1 MEIGRHLAKA
11 YLLDKNIIKSKIGL
25 SLHLNQMDTLITSRF
40 FARLK
45 WLFIL
50 TGHMI
55 LSSKMLFAETY
66 SYSVVLS
73 PKDCL
78 KCSESFFDLEQ
89 NFFGKYKL
97 KYHLYTPYNSKQ
109 EGLRLAVEHFRLVGS
124 NILRVN
130 TNPKLYQALL
140 GKRNYSQLIV
150 RNDKNDIIFQSDIV
164 GILIENIPIAL
175 QIRES
180 STSLIERKRL
190 IPYYANELQSFGNN
204 LLLSNILYKY
214 HYLLS
219 SKERKIDITPIVL
232 NDTLYEFF
240 LTKFL
245 KLSSAD
251 IVANKSYFEK
261 RRKPTLILHKLKVN
275 EGSLYSLIGVYTYNS
290 NLDEVQE
297 FYVLSEGSI
306 KSMFATFYFFS
317 SEVRTENISFD
328 VTTLYPFTTD
338 SKGYIFSL
346 FADVRNASNLN
357 KTESLYTSALY
368 SKNPTDDS
376 VVFNKF
382 LRPTLDS
389 FYINRRIGYT
399 NTWFAF
405 ATINDTIHQYYQYL
419 NYTQNVISGEL
430 IKLNNLDYSGLVL
443 PLEPGGNS
451 KKPFEMLTISQ
462 IDGNHLFYSFY
473 SKGTTYMHIYNL
485 QTGKVSYEKKI
496 KTPIKPSCCSYSDKV
511 VLSIGNINASI
522 SLKEYTIAP
531 NYH

>member
-1 MEIGRHLAKA
+1 
-11 YLLDKNIIKSKIGL
+11 
-25 SLHLNQMDTLITSRF
+25 MDTLITSRF

-97 KYHLYTPYNSKQ
+97 KYHLHTPYNSKQ
-109 EGLRLAVEHFRLVGS
+109 EGLRLATEHFRLDDK

-130 TNPKLYQALL
+130 TSPKIYQSLL
-140 GKRNYSQLIV
+140 GNRNYSQLIIK
-150 RNDKNDIIFQSDIV
+150 NEQNDIIFQSDIV
-164 GILIENIPIAL
+164 GIVIENIPISFE
-175 QIRES
+175 IEES
-180 STSLIERKRL
+180 SISLIERKKL

-251 IVANKSYFEK
+251 ILANKSYFEK

-290 NLDEVQE
+290 NLDEVEE
-297 FYVLSEGSI
+297 FYLLSEGSI
-306 KSMFATFYFFS
+306 KSMFAKFYFFS

-328 VTTLYPFTTD
+328 VTTLYPFTIEAN
-338 SKGYIFSL
+338 KGYIFSL
-346 FADVRNASNLN
+346 FSDVRNASNLN
-357 KTESLYTSALY
+357 KTESFYTSALY

-389 FYINRRIGYT
+389 FYINRGIGYT

-419 NYTQNVISGEL
+419 NYAQNVISGEL
-430 IKLNNLDYSGLVL
+430 IKLNNLDFAGLVL

-451 KKPFEMLTISQ
+451 KKPFEMLAISQ

-473 SKGTTYMHIYNL
+473 SKGTTYMNIYDL
-485 QTGKVSYEKKI
+485 QTGEVSYEKKI
-496 KTPIKPSCCSYSDKV
+496 KTPIKPSCWSDKNKV
-511 VLSIGNINASI
+511 VLSIGNINASMY
-522 SLKEYTIAP
+522 LKEYTIAP
-531 NYH
+531 NYN